1 MADME
6 NEEDLF
12 ADLYDGEADEPTA
25 PTTTTTAVKAPS
37 PEALIKTEPQHDSS
51 LPDASGVNNG
61 GEDFNIKTESYDDGG
76 PGNNNNG
83 LQQFGG
89 GAGMHMDHNGG
100 GGYGNNNGGGG
111 GGTRRDYR
119 EFDDGER
126 DRPIHIKDDG

>member
-12 ADLYDGEADEPTA
+12 ADLYDGEADEPAA

-37 PEALIKTEPQHDSS
+37 PEPAIKTEAQNDSS
-51 LPDASGVNNG
+51 LPDASGD
-61 GEDFNIKTESYDDGG
+61 DFNIKTDYNEDNGG
-76 PGNNNNG
+76 NNNNNG

-89 GAGMHMDHNGG
+89 GGGMHMDHNGSV

-111 GGTRRDYR
+111 GGRRDYSQ
-119 EFDDGER
+119 FDDGPG

>member
-12 ADLYDGEADEPTA
+12 ADLYDGEADEPAA
-25 PTTTTTAVKAPS
+25 PTTTTAVKAPS
-37 PEALIKTEPQHDSS
+37 PEPAIKTEPQQDSS
-51 LPDASGVNNG
+51 LPDASGD
-61 GEDFNIKTESYDDGG
+61 DFNIKTEYNEDG
-76 PGNNNNG
+76 GNNNNG

-89 GAGMHMDHNGG
+89 GGGGGVGMHMDHNNG

-111 GGTRRDYR
+111 GGEYRRR
-119 EFDDGER
+119 EYDDGER

>member
-12 ADLYDGEADEPTA
+12 ADLYDGEADEPAA
-25 PTTTTTAVKAPS
+25 PTTTTTAVKPPS
-37 PEALIKTEPQHDSS
+37 PEPAIKTEPQHDSS
-51 LPDASGVNNG
+51 LPDAQNNG
-61 GEDFNIKTESYDDGG
+61 GDDFNIKPEYNEDNGG
-76 PGNNNNG
+76 NNNNNG

-89 GAGMHMDHNGG
+89 GGGMHMDHNGGG

-111 GGTRRDYR
+111 GGRRDYSQ
-119 EFDDGER
+119 FDDGPG